1 MVTFERRITFHV
13 NRMTHDAQ
21 IHYKFVVGLFMYWAR
36 FLAVLWSN
44 DFGVGELGQT

>member
-21 IHYKFVVGLFMYWAR
+21 IHCKFVVGLFMYWAR
-36 FLAVLWSN
+36 FPLPYY
-44 DFGVGELGQT
+44 GPMILG